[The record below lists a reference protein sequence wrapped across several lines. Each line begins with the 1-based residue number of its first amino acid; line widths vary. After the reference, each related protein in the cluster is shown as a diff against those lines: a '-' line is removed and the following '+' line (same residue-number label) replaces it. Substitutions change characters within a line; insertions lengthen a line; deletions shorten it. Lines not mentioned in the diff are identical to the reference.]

1 MSNETS
7 TTNTNTEEK
16 INIIMGQ
23 TSYTIDEAQ
32 KHLLKNNNDE
42 LAVIRF
48 YLTGSAKKPETS
60 KVPISKNQLIYSEI
74 RKFMDG
80 CVKNKQINK

>member
-7 TTNTNTEEK
+7 TANTNTEEK

-32 KHLLKNNNDE
+32 KHLLKHNNDE

-48 YLTGSAKKPETS
+48 YLTGSTKKPETS
-60 KVPISKNQLIYSEI
+60 KAPISKNQLIYSEI

-80 CVKNKQINK
+80 CVKNK